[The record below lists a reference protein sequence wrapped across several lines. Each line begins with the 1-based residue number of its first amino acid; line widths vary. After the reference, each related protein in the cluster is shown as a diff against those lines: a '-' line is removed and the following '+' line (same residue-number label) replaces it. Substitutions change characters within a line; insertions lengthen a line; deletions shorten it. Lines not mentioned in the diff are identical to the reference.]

1 MIIESTFESI
11 SAMTDHLFPV
21 LNKLGGLKEKM
32 LKLKWESMKKI
43 GKITAP
49 MLFVSGDA
57 DTFVPTVQTK
67 RLHEAAVKSKHKQ
80 LMIVPGGNHN
90 NTF

>member
-11 SAMTDHLFPV
+11 SAMTDHLFPI

-32 LKLKWESMKKI
+32 LKLKWESNKKI
-43 GKITAP
+43 GKISTP
-49 MLFVSGDA
+49 MLFISGDA

-67 RLHEAAVKSKHKQ
+67 RLHDAAVKSKYK
-80 LMIVPGGNHN
+80 
-90 NTF
+90 